1 MTPEA
6 RDRLALLW
14 LVPVIVILGAALAGL
29 IA

>member
-1 MTPEA
+1 VTPDA

-14 LVPVIVILGAALAGL
+14 LIPVIVILGAALAGL

>member
-14 LVPVIVILGAALAGL
+14 MVPVIVILGAALAGL
-29 IA
+29 IT

>member
-6 RDRLALLW
+6 RDKIALLW
-14 LVPVIVILGAALAGL
+14 LIPVIVILGAALAGL

>member
-1 MTPEA
+1 MTPET

-14 LVPVIVILGAALAGL
+14 LVPVVVILGAALAGL